1 MTKHIVVVG
10 SLNMDLV
17 VRTQRHPQ
25 IGETVLGH
33 DFQTYPGGK
42 GANQAV
48 AAARLGGS
56 VKMIGRIGV
65 DAFGDT
71 LLEKVTADGVDTR
84 HILRDTDAPTGVAF
98 ITVDEQGQNTIVV
111 ASGSN
116 GRLAPQDITRAEDIF
131 TEASVLLLQLEC
143 PLSAVEHA
151 IDIAR
156 KYNTKIVLNPAP
168 AQLLN
173 SDLLE
178 RVDFLIPNQ
187 TELRLLAG
195 QESVSASVDVL
206 IGMGVKSIVVTL
218 GEAGSMVIDG
228 GRQELVPA
236 YKVPVVDTTAAGDAF
251 AGAFALALS
260 EGNSV
265 LEAARWGN
273 AAGALS
279 VMRAGA
285 QPSLPY
291 REEFNS
297 FLSKD

>member
-1 MTKHIVVVG
+1 MTNHIVVVG

-33 DFQTYPGGK
+33 NFQTYPGGK

-48 AAARLGGS
+48 AAARLGGNI
-56 VKMIGRIGV
+56 KMIGRIGV
-65 DAFGDT
+65 DPFGDT
-71 LLEKVTADGVDTR
+71 LLEKVTSDGVDTL
-84 HILRDTDAPTGVAF
+84 HILRDADAPTGVAF
-98 ITVDEQGQNTIVV
+98 ITVDDQGQNTIVV
-111 ASGSN
+111 ASGAN
-116 GRLAPQDITRAEDIF
+116 GRLAPEDISNAEDVF
-131 TEASVLLLQLEC
+131 NQASVLLLQLEC
-143 PLSAVEHA
+143 PLAAVEHA

-156 KYNTKIVLNPAP
+156 KYDTKIVLNPAP
-168 AQLLN
+168 AQLLD

-178 RVDFLIPNQ
+178 QVDYLIPNQ
-187 TELRLLAG
+187 SELRLLAG
-195 QESVSASVDVL
+195 QESVSTSIDVL

-218 GEAGSMVIDG
+218 GESGSIVVDG
-228 GRQELVPA
+228 GQQKMVPA

-251 AGAFALALS
+251 AGAFALALC
-260 EGNSV
+260 EGKSV

-273 AAGALS
+273 AAGALT

-291 REEFNS
+291 REEFLS
-297 FLSKD
+297 FLRNN